1 MKSSL
6 TLHTTFKTRA
16 LVAALAAAAAG
27 TAWTQTA
34 LAQEELEEIQVTG
47 TRIRATDGMVT
58 PVPVTAVST
67 TELSSFQPGAT
78 IAEQLD
84 TLPQFFNNGSSQRGG
99 GVLFDAAGG
108 SYLNMRN
115 LGTNRTLVLFDGSR
129 VVPADKR
136 GSVNVDTLPT
146 ALMRTVDV
154 VTGGASA
161 AYGADALGGVT
172 NFILDREYEGLK
184 VEVGS
189 GVTEYGDGARW
200 NFSVAG
206 GTQIGDSTNVIGSV
220 QALHVNQINRE
231 AEDLD
236 GEWHQRYGW
245 VTNPNWIST
254 TATPNIP
261 ARLTVRNVVSS
272 EHSPTGVLWARTGPN
287 AGNSNGTLVPGFT
300 MNGMTFLEDG
310 SGVRNFVKG
319 DIYAAPNRSGS
330 TKSMAGGPEAAIA
343 NRAFG
348 CGLAGNEVVSRSAFV
363 AIKHDFNDKFSAF
376 AQAMAGRSESNSV
389 SVRGGPSLQDGWF
402 ATIYRENAFLPASVA
417 AAMDAAN
424 ITSFQLHKLG
434 AFEGANEPGVGSDNK
449 GVFGSYSW
457 SVGFDAEL
465 PNGWDMRGSWQTG
478 ESHKRTGIYD
488 EIRVDRMFLAM
499 DAVRDPATGAIVCN
513 VQRYNPTPAQLQA
526 AVAGRVESPGGAPG
540 GTTPPLS
547 TNPLLSPIGLDN
559 TVRDCQPWNVF
570 GQGNASQAAMDYMVT
585 PKMGDSYV
593 DQDFAELLVTGDLIE
608 GWNGPINFAAG
619 LTWRDQSFSDRAL
632 PREIDVLGPPLN
644 APLLGIRGIPPGFT
658 GGSANLH
665 QFSTVPDVSGQYDV
679 WEWFGEL
686 NVPIWE
692 RAAGPQRIDSS
703 LAFRRSD
710 YSTVG
715 SVDSWKGGI
724 DIQLIEDLRLRVT
737 KSRDV
742 REATFSERF
751 DFQGTGGSVNDPRYN
766 NSNFQITT
774 VQGGN
779 PNLKPE
785 QANTLVAGLVYQPV
799 WLDGFR
805 MSADYYDVKIKDA
818 VGTLG
823 VQRIVNE
830 CEINKVASLCAQ
842 FERDPTTGFIGR
854 VFNTFLNVSQ
864 ARVEG
869 VDFETSYSM
878 EPNFFGSEAENLN
891 FRLLGGYVLERS
903 DTPLGGQPLD
913 QSGWLATP
921 DLTLVASLTYGL
933 GPYSVMLQQRYIADT
948 LNKNTGASSSWVVG
962 RDVDTLRISS
972 GNYTNLQFGYQGAL
986 ESGSEYRLSFNVTN
1000 LFDRP
1005 PPIVPSY
1012 GTRGG
1017 AQAIPQDF
1025 DEFGRRYQLSLN
1037 MSF

>member
-6 TLHTTFKTRA
+6 TIRTTFKTRA
-16 LVAALAAAAAG
+16 LVAALAAASAG
-27 TAWTQTA
+27 TAWTQSA

-58 PVPVTAVST
+58 PVPVTAVSAA
-67 TELSSFQPGAT
+67 ELSTFSPGST
-78 IAEQLD
+78 VAEQLA
-84 TLPQFFNNGSSQRGG
+84 TLPQFFNNNTSQRGG
-99 GVLFDAAGG
+99 GVLFGDGGG

-172 NFILDREYEGLK
+172 NFILDREYQGLK

-189 GVTEYGDGARW
+189 GVTEVGDGARW

-206 GTQIGDSTNVIGSV
+206 GTQIGENTNVIGSV
-220 QALHVNQINRE
+220 QALHINQINRE
-231 AEDLD
+231 ADELD
-236 GEWHQRYGW
+236 GWYQRYGW
-245 VTNPNWIST
+245 VTNPAWVSN
-254 TATPNIP
+254 TATPNVP
-261 ARLTVRNVVSS
+261 ARLTVRNTISS
-272 EHSPTGVLWARTGPN
+272 EHSPTGVIWARTGPN
-287 AGNSNGTLVPGFT
+287 AGNSNGTLVPNFT

-310 SGVRNFVKG
+310 SDVRPFVKG

-330 TKSMAGGPEAAIA
+330 TKSMSGGPEVGIA

-348 CGLAGNEVVSRSAFV
+348 TGIAGNEVVSRSAFV

-389 SVRGGPSLQDGWF
+389 SVRGGSSLQDGWF
-402 ATIYRENAFLPASVA
+402 GTVYRENAFLPASVA
-417 AAMDAAN
+417 SAMDAAN

-434 AFEGANEPGVGSDNK
+434 AFEGVNEPGVGSDNK
-449 GVFGSYSW
+449 GVFGTYSW

-465 PNGWDMRGSWQTG
+465 PNGWDLRGSWQTG

-513 VQRYNPTPAQLQA
+513 VQRFNPTAAQLQA
-526 AVAGRVESPGGAPG
+526 AVAGRLESPGGAPG
-540 GTTPPLS
+540 GTRPPLS

-570 GQGNASQAAMDYMVT
+570 GNGNASQASLDYMVT

-593 DQDFAELLVTGDLIE
+593 NQDFAEMLVTGDLLE
-608 GWNGPINFAAG
+608 GWAGTVNFAAG
-619 LTWRDQSFSDRAL
+619 LTYRDQSFVDLAL

-644 APLLGIRGIPPGFT
+644 APQLGIRGIPPGFT

-679 WEWFGEL
+679 WEWFGEV
-686 NVPIWE
+686 NIPVWE
-692 RAAGPQRIDSS
+692 FGDGPQRIDSS

-715 SVDSWKGGI
+715 SVDSWKGGL
-724 DIQLIEDLRLRVT
+724 DFQLLEDLRLRVT

-751 DFQGTGGSVNDPRYN
+751 DFQGGGGSVNDPRFN

-774 VQGGN
+774 VSGGN
-779 PNLKPE
+779 PDLRPE
-785 QANTLVAGLVYQPV
+785 QANTLVAGLVYQPT

-805 MSADYYDVKIKDA
+805 VSADYYDIKIKDA
-818 VGTLG
+818 VSTLG
-823 VQRIVNE
+823 IQRIVNE
-830 CEINKVASLCAQ
+830 CEINKVAELCSK
-842 FERDPTTGFIGR
+842 FERDPATGFIGR
-854 VFNTFLNVSQ
+854 VFNTFLNVAQS
-864 ARVEG
+864 RVEG
-869 VDFETSYSM
+869 VDFETSYNM
-878 EPNFFGSEAENLN
+878 EPNFLANETESLN
-891 FRLLGGYVLERS
+891 FRLLGGYILQRA

-913 QSGWLATP
+913 QAGWLATP
-921 DLTLVASLTYGL
+921 DLTMVASLTYGF
-933 GPYSVMLQQRYIADT
+933 GPYSMMLQQRYIADT

-962 RDVDTLRISS
+962 RDVDTLNVSS
-972 GNYTNLQFGYQGAL
+972 GNYTNFQFGYTGEL
-986 ESGSEYRLSFNVTN
+986 SNGSEYRLNLNVTN
-1000 LFDRP
+1000 LFNRP
-1005 PPIVPSY
+1005 PPIVASY

-1017 AQAIPQDF
+1017 AQSIPQDF

-1037 MSF
+1037 VSF

>member
-6 TLHTTFKTRA
+6 TTRTTFKTRA
-16 LVAALAAAAAG
+16 LVAALAAASAG
-27 TAWTQTA
+27 TVWTQTA
-34 LAQEELEEIQVTG
+34 FAQEELEEIQVTG

-58 PVPVTAVST
+58 PVPVTAVSPS
-67 TELSSFQPGAT
+67 ELSSFQPGAT
-78 IAEQLD
+78 VAEQLS
-84 TLPQFFNNGSSQRGG
+84 TLPQFFNNNTSQRGG
-99 GVLFDAAGG
+99 GVLFGDGGG

-115 LGTNRTLVLFDGSR
+115 LGSNRTLVLFDGSR

-136 GSVNVDTLPT
+136 GGVNVDTLPT

-189 GVTEYGDGARW
+189 GVTERGDGARW
-200 NFSVAG
+200 NFSLAG
-206 GTQIGDSTNVIGSV
+206 GTTIGENTNIIGSV

-231 AEDLD
+231 ADELD
-236 GEWHQRYGW
+236 DWYQRYGW
-245 VTNPNWIST
+245 VTNPAW
-254 TATPNIP
+254 TPGNTSVP
-261 ARLTVRNVVSS
+261 QRLTVRDVVSS
-272 EHSPTGVLWARTGPN
+272 EHSPTGVIWAR
-287 AGNSNGTLVPGFT
+287 NGSSSTSPAIPFS

-310 SGVRNFVKG
+310 SDVRRFVQG
-319 DIYAAPNRSGS
+319 SIYAAPNRSGS
-330 TKSMAGGPEAAIA
+330 TKSMSGGPEVGIA
-343 NRAFG
+343 NDAFG
-348 CGLAGNEVVSRSAFV
+348 SGLAGNEVVSRSAFLAV
-363 AIKHDFNDKFSAF
+363 KHDFSDKFSAY
-376 AQAMAGRSESNSV
+376 AQALVGRSESNSV
-389 SVRGGPSLQDGWF
+389 SVRGGASLQDGWF
-402 ATIYRENAFLPASVA
+402 ATIYRDNAFLPASVA
-417 AAMDAAN
+417 SAMDAAN
-424 ITSFQLHKLG
+424 IGSFQLHKLG
-434 AFEGANEPGVGSDNK
+434 AFEGALEPGVGSDNK
-449 GVFGSYSW
+449 GVFGTYSW

-465 PNGWDMRGSWQTG
+465 PNGWDLRGSWQSG

-488 EIRVDRMFLAM
+488 EIRVDRMFLAI

-513 VQRYNPTPAQLQA
+513 VQRYNPTPQQLQA
-526 AVAGRVESPGGAPG
+526 AVAGRLESPGGAPG

-570 GQGNASQAAMDYMVT
+570 GNGNGSQAAIDYMMT

-593 DQDFAELLVTGDLIE
+593 DQDFAEVLVTGDLIE
-608 GWNGPINFAAG
+608 GWAGTINFAAG
-619 LTWRDQSFSDRAL
+619 LTYRDQSFSDRAL

-644 APLLGIRGIPPGFT
+644 APSIGIRGIPPGFT

-679 WEWFGEL
+679 WEWFGEV
-686 NVPIWE
+686 NVPVWE
-692 RAAGPQRIDSS
+692 FGTGPQRIDSS

-715 SVDSWKGGI
+715 SVDSWKAGI
-724 DIQLIEDLRLRVT
+724 DFQLLEDLRFRVT

-751 DFQGTGGSVNDPRYN
+751 DFQGGGGSVNDPRFN
-766 NSNFQITT
+766 NTNFQITT
-774 VQGGN
+774 VSGGN
-779 PNLKPE
+779 PELKPE
-785 QANTLVAGLVYQPV
+785 EASTLVAGLVYQPV
-799 WLDGFR
+799 WLEGLR
-805 MSADYYDVKIKDA
+805 VSADYYDIKIKDA

-823 VQRIVNE
+823 IQRIVDE
-830 CEINKVASLCAQ
+830 CEKNGVAELCSK
-842 FERDPTTGFIGR
+842 FERDPATGFIGR
-854 VFNTFLNVSQ
+854 VFNTFLNVAQ

-878 EPNFFGSEAENLN
+878 EPNFLSSETESLN
-891 FRLLGGYVLERS
+891 FRLLGGYIMERS
-903 DTPLGGQPLD
+903 DTPLGGRPLD

-921 DLTLVASLTYGL
+921 DLTMVASLTYGF

-972 GNYTNLQFGYQGAL
+972 GNYTNLQLGYAGELSNGGQ
-986 ESGSEYRLSFNVTN
+986 YRLNFNVTN
-1000 LFDRP
+1000 LLDRA

-1037 MSF
+1037 VSF

>member
-6 TLHTTFKTRA
+6 TRRTTFKTRA
-16 LVAALAAAAAG
+16 LCAALAAATAG
-27 TAWTQTA
+27 TAWTQA
-34 LAQEELEEIQVTG
+34 AFGQEELEEIQVTG

-58 PVPVTAVST
+58 PVPVTAVT
-67 TELSSFQPGAT
+67 AAELSTFQPGAT
-78 IAEQLD
+78 VAEQLSA
-84 TLPQFFNNGSSQRGG
+84 LPQFFNNNTSQRGG
-99 GVLFDAAGG
+99 GVLFGDGGG

-136 GSVNVDTLPT
+136 GGVNVDTLPT

-172 NFILDREYEGLK
+172 NFILDREFEGLK

-189 GVTEYGDGARW
+189 GVTERGDGARW

-206 GTQIGDSTNVIGSV
+206 GTTIGERTNVIGSV

-231 AEDLD
+231 ADELD
-236 GEWHQRYGW
+236 DWYQRYGW
-245 VTNPNWIST
+245 VTNPAW
-254 TATPNIP
+254 TPGNTSVP
-261 ARLTVRNVVSS
+261 QRLTVRNVISS
-272 EHSPTGVLWARTGPN
+272 EHSPTGVIWARTGS
-287 AGNSNGTLVPGFT
+287 NSASPLRPFA

-310 SGVRNFVKG
+310 SDVRPFVQG
-319 DIYAAPNRSGS
+319 SIYAAPNRSGS
-330 TKSMAGGPEAAIA
+330 TKSMSDSPEFGIA

-348 CGLAGNEVVSRSAFV
+348 TGIAGNEVVSRSAFV
-363 AIKHDFNDKFSAF
+363 AIKHDFTDKFSAY
-376 AQAMAGRSESNSV
+376 AQALVGRSESNTV
-389 SVRGGPSLQDGWF
+389 SVRGGASLQDGWF
-402 ATIYRENAFLPASVA
+402 ATIYRENAFLPASVG
-417 AAMDAAN
+417 AAMDAAG

-434 AFEGANEPGVGSDNK
+434 AFEGAAEPGVGSDNK
-449 GVFGSYSW
+449 GVFGTYSW

-465 PNGWDMRGSWQTG
+465 PNGWDLRGSWQSG

-488 EIRVDRMFLAM
+488 EIRVDRMFLAI

-526 AVAGRVESPGGAPG
+526 AVAGRLESPGGAPG

-570 GQGNASQAAMDYMVT
+570 GNGNASQAALDYMMT

-593 DQDFAELLVTGDLIE
+593 NQDFAELLVTGDLLE
-608 GWNGPINFAAG
+608 GWAGTINFAAG
-619 LTWRDQSFSDRAL
+619 LTYRDQSFTDNAL

-644 APLLGIRGIPPGFT
+644 APTLGIRGIPPGFT

-665 QFSTVPDVSGQYDV
+665 QFSTVPDVEGQYDV
-679 WEWFGEL
+679 WEWFAEV
-686 NVPIWE
+686 NVPVWE
-692 RAAGPQRIDSS
+692 RASGPQRIDSS

-710 YSTVG
+710 YSSVG
-715 SVDSWKGGI
+715 TVDSWKGGI
-724 DIQLIEDLRLRVT
+724 DFQLLEDLRFRIT

-751 DFQGTGGSVNDPRYN
+751 DFQGGGGSVNDPRFN
-766 NSNFQITT
+766 NTAFQITT
-774 VQGGN
+774 VSGGN
-779 PNLKPE
+779 PDLRPE
-785 QANTLVAGLVYQPV
+785 EASTLVAGLVYQPG
-799 WLDGFR
+799 WLDGLR
-805 MSADYYDVKIKDA
+805 VSADYYDIKIKDA
-818 VGTLG
+818 VSTLG
-823 VQRIVNE
+823 IQRIVNE
-830 CEINKVASLCAQ
+830 CEINKVQELCSK
-842 FERDPTTGFIGR
+842 FERDPATGFIGR
-854 VFNTFLNVSQ
+854 VFNTFLNVAQ

-878 EPNFFGSEAENLN
+878 EPNFLDSESESLN
-891 FRLLGGYVLERS
+891 FRLLGGYIMERA

-913 QSGWLATP
+913 QSGWLGTP
-921 DLTLVASLTYGL
+921 DLTMVASLTYGF
-933 GPYSVMLQQRYIADT
+933 GPYSVMLQQRHIAST

-962 RDVDTLRISS
+962 RDVDTLNISS
-972 GNYTNLQFGYQGAL
+972 GNYTNFQFGYTGEL
-986 ESGSEYRLSFNVTN
+986 SNGGEYRLNLNVTN
-1000 LFDRP
+1000 LFDRA

-1017 AQAIPQDF
+1017 AQSIPQDF

-1037 MSF
+1037 VSF

>member
-6 TLHTTFKTRA
+6 TTRSTFKTRA
-16 LVAALAAAAAG
+16 LVAALAAASAG
-27 TAWTQTA
+27 AVWTQTA
-34 LAQEELEEIQVTG
+34 LAQEELEEVQVTG
-47 TRIRATDGMVT
+47 TRIRATDGMVS
-58 PVPVTAVST
+58 PVPVTAVTAS
-67 TELSSFQPGAT
+67 ELSTFQPGAT
-78 IAEQLD
+78 VAEQLS
-84 TLPQFFNNGSSQRGG
+84 TLPQFFNNNTSQRGG
-99 GVLFDAAGG
+99 GVLFGDGGG

-115 LGTNRTLVLFDGSR
+115 LGSNRTLVLFDGSR

-136 GSVNVDTLPT
+136 GGVNVDTLPT

-189 GVTEYGDGARW
+189 GVTERGDGARW
-200 NFSVAG
+200 NFSLAG
-206 GTQIGDSTNVIGSV
+206 GTTIGENTNVIGSV
-220 QALHVNQINRE
+220 QALHINQINRE
-231 AEDLD
+231 ADELED
-236 GEWHQRYGW
+236 WYQRYGW
-245 VTNPNWIST
+245 VTNPAWAPGNTSV
-254 TATPNIP
+254 PQ
-261 ARLTVRNVVSS
+261 RLTVRDTVSS
-272 EHSPTGVLWARTGPN
+272 EHSPTGVIWAR
-287 AGNSNGTLVPGFT
+287 NGSSSTSPLIPFS

-310 SGVRNFVKG
+310 SDVRPFVQG
-319 DIYAAPNRSGS
+319 SIYAAPNRSGS
-330 TKSMAGGPEAAIA
+330 TKSMSGGPEVGIA

-348 CGLAGNEVVSRSAFV
+348 TGISGNEVVSRSAFLAV
-363 AIKHDFNDKFSAF
+363 KHDFSDKFSAY
-376 AQAMAGRSESNSV
+376 AQALVGRSESNTV
-389 SVRGGPSLQDGWF
+389 SVRGGASLQDGWF

-417 AAMDAAN
+417 SAMDAAN
-424 ITSFQLHKLG
+424 ISSFQLHKLG
-434 AFEGANEPGVGSDNK
+434 AFEGVNEPGVGSDNK
-449 GVFGSYSW
+449 GVFGTYSW

-465 PNGWDMRGSWQTG
+465 PNGWDLRGSWQSG

-488 EIRVDRMFLAM
+488 EIRVDRMFLAI

-513 VQRYNPTPAQLQA
+513 VQRYNPTAAQLQA
-526 AVAGRVESPGGAPG
+526 AVPGRLESPGGAPG

-547 TNPLLSPIGLDN
+547 TKPLLSPIGLDN
-559 TVRDCQPWNVF
+559 TVRDCQPWDVF
-570 GQGNASQAAMDYMVT
+570 GNGNGSEAAMNYMMT

-593 DQDFAELLVTGDLIE
+593 NQDFAEVLVTGDLLE
-608 GWNGPINFAAG
+608 GWAGTINFAAG
-619 LTWRDQSFSDRAL
+619 LTYRDQSFTDNAL

-644 APLLGIRGIPPGFT
+644 APSIGIRGIPPGFT

-679 WEWFGEL
+679 WEWFAEL
-686 NVPIWE
+686 NVPVWE
-692 RAAGPQRIDSS
+692 RAAGPQRIDGS

-715 SVDSWKGGI
+715 SVDSWKAGM
-724 DIQLIEDLRLRVT
+724 DFQLLEDLRFRVT

-751 DFQGTGGSVNDPRYN
+751 DFQGGGGSVNDPRFN
-766 NSNFQITT
+766 NTNFQITT
-774 VQGGN
+774 VSGGN
-779 PNLKPE
+779 PSLKPE
-785 QANTLVAGLVYQPV
+785 EASTLVAGLVYQPS
-799 WLDGFR
+799 WLDGLR
-805 MSADYYDVKIKDA
+805 VSADYYDIKIKDA

-823 VQRIVNE
+823 IQRIVDE
-830 CEINKVASLCAQ
+830 CEKNKVAELCSK
-842 FERDPTTGFIGR
+842 FERDPATGFIGR
-854 VFNTFLNVSQ
+854 VFNTYLNVAQ

-878 EPNFFGSEAENLN
+878 EPNFLDSESESLS
-891 FRLLGGYVLERS
+891 FRLLGGYVMERA

-913 QSGWLATP
+913 QSGWLGTP
-921 DLTLVASLTYGL
+921 DLTMVASLTYGF
-933 GPYSVMLQQRYIADT
+933 GPYSVMLQQRHITDT
-948 LNKNTGASSSWVVG
+948 LNKNTGASSSWVIG

-972 GNYTNLQFGYQGAL
+972 GNYTNFQFGYTGEL
-986 ESGSEYRLSFNVTN
+986 SNGGEYRLNFNVTN
-1000 LFDRP
+1000 LFDRA

-1017 AQAIPQDF
+1017 AQSIPQDF

-1037 MSF
+1037 VSF